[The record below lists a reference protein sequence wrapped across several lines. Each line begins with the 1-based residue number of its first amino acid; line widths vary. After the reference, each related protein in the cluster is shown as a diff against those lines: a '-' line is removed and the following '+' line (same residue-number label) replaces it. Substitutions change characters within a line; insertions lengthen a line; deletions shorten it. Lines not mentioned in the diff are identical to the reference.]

1 VRGKAKEV
9 QELADQL
16 TSLRGVR
23 DGNLAMS
30 STGKSLH

>member
-1 VRGKAKEV
+1 V
-9 QELADQL
+9 QELADRL